1 MSYTPEY
8 FWKNF
13 RLGTEL
19 QVSGSF
25 IYNALYF
32 FDQMECFN
40 NEEEIFEFLYS
51 LSVGIERLEKIAI
64 ILLEHDKSTNQEEF
78 EKTLITHSHSDLI
91 DRIKKN
97 RQLNLGKCH
106 NKFIQL
112 LSNFYKSMRYGR
124 FNITSVYEPN
134 QDALKFIEF
143 LQDELNIE
151 IKNNMI
157 LATANNDRIKN
168 FIGKTVGKIAT
179 QLYEIVK
186 DEAGRLGTFT
196 HELRYGSKPYKIF
209 MCEEFTFHKENSLKK
224 EIIVSLINGNED
236 DRFIKFA
243 KQIEPLPFDDVTH
256 EYVKYLINPQGN
268 LSLTE
273 ELESIYEDNFD
284 KERMSMVEVIGNVNV
299 SFGEDDED
307 EDFFYCIKS

>member
-8 FWKNF
+8 FWKSF

-106 NKFIQL
+106 DEFIQL

-151 IKNNMI
+151 IKTNMI

-196 HELRYGSKPYKIF
+196 YELRYGSK
-209 MCEEFTFHKENSLKK
+209 
-224 EIIVSLINGNED
+224 
-236 DRFIKFA
+236 
-243 KQIEPLPFDDVTH
+243 
-256 EYVKYLINPQGN
+256 N
-268 LSLTE
+268 L
-273 ELESIYEDNFD
+273 F
-284 KERMSMVEVIGNVNV
+284 
-299 SFGEDDED
+299 
-307 EDFFYCIKS
+307 

>member
-64 ILLEHDKSTNQEEF
+64 ILLEHDTSANQEDF

-91 DRIKKN
+91 DRIKKKKN
-97 RQLNLGKCH
+97 LNLSKCH
-106 NKFIQL
+106 NKLIQL

-124 FNITSVYEPN
+124 FNLSSAYKPN

-143 LQDELNIE
+143 VQSELNIE
-151 IKNNMI
+151 IKTDMI
-157 LATANNDRIKN
+157 LSTANDDRIKN
-168 FIGKTVGKIAT
+168 FIGKTIGKIVT

-196 HELRYGSKPYKIF
+196 YELRYGSKPYKIF

-224 EIIVSLINGNED
+224 EIIVSLINGGED
-236 DRFIKFA
+236 DGFINFV
-243 KQIEPLPFDDVTH
+243 KQIKPLPFDDVTH
-256 EYVKYLINPQGN
+256 EYVKYLINPQSN

-284 KERMSMVEVIGNVNV
+284 KERMPMVEIIGNNGISFETVN
-299 SFGEDDED
+299 
-307 EDFFYCIKS
+307 

>member
-134 QDALKFIEF
+134 QDALKFGE
-143 LQDELNIE
+143 
-151 IKNNMI
+151 
-157 LATANNDRIKN
+157 
-168 FIGKTVGKIAT
+168 
-179 QLYEIVK
+179 Y
-186 DEAGRLGTFT
+186 
-196 HELRYGSKPYKIF
+196 LRQYPK
-209 MCEEFTFHKENSLKK
+209 
-224 EIIVSLINGNED
+224 
-236 DRFIKFA
+236 
-243 KQIEPLPFDDVTH
+243 
-256 EYVKYLINPQGN
+256 
-268 LSLTE
+268 
-273 ELESIYEDNFD
+273 
-284 KERMSMVEVIGNVNV
+284 
-299 SFGEDDED
+299 
-307 EDFFYCIKS
+307 

>member
-40 NEEEIFEFLYS
+40 NEEEIFEFLYN

-64 ILLEHDKSTNQEEF
+64 ILLEHDTSANQKDF

-91 DRIKKN
+91 DRIKKKKN
-97 RQLNLGKCH
+97 LNLSKCH
-106 NKFIQL
+106 NKLIQL
-112 LSNFYKSMRYGR
+112 LSNFYISMRYGR
-124 FNITSVYEPN
+124 FNLSSVYKPN
-134 QDALKFIEF
+134 QEALKFIEF
-143 LQDELNIE
+143 IQSELNIE
-151 IKNNMI
+151 IKTDMI
-157 LATANNDRIKN
+157 LATANDDRIKR
-168 FIGKTVGKIAT
+168 FIGKIVEKIVS

-196 HELRYGSKPYKIF
+196 YELRYGSKPYKIF
-209 MCEEFTFHKENSLKK
+209 MCKEFTFHKENSLKK
-224 EIIVSLINGNED
+224 EIIISLINGAEE

-256 EYVKYLINPQGN
+256 EYVKYLINPQSN

-273 ELESIYEDNFD
+273 ELESIYED
-284 KERMSMVEVIGNVNV
+284 
-299 SFGEDDED
+299 
-307 EDFFYCIKS
+307 